1 MEKFLK
7 TIRLIAI
14 LLLMLFIIVIGFVGV
29 YARNNGVWENVLPK
43 YSLGMDFDGYSELH
57 FELDNAED
65 TKEIFVDE
73 NGNYKGD
80 VIKQKLQTAT
90 ENSEGSEKATES
102 KVTEVNP
109 ETEYKIEKRTIPR
122 NDPSKINIEN
132 FEKTKNIIQKRLE
145 KYNLYEYN
153 IRQDSVTGKIVLEVP
168 NDAETEL
175 KASLVTTIGKLEF
188 VDSQTGVLL
197 LEDSNLKNASPYGM
211 TNESGQYEVYL
222 QLDFDETG
230 KEILK
235 DITSKYIQKTDE
247 NGKVTSKT
255 VEVRL
260 DGQSILI
267 TSFKNPVDSGTI
279 HVPMG
284 DVTTDYNKYYQ
295 LIENVQEVADL
306 LNEEKLPLVYKVTDE
321 VGMQSIITKDTI
333 NISLIIYVL
342 VVVAISIYL
351 IIKYKLEGLKQAIFN
366 IGYLATVLILF
377 RYINVVITFNSATAL
392 VILVA
397 INYIFSIK
405 FLNKLNEE
413 NNRKVALKGA
423 LKEIYLAIV
432 PVVIIAIIFTF
443 MSAVVINSV
452 GTALFWGL
460 LVQALFSLLTLV

>member
-377 RYINVVITFNSATAL
+377 RYINVVITFNSAIAL

>member
-80 VIKQKLQTAT
+80 VIKQKSQTAT

-377 RYINVVITFNSATAL
+377 RYINVVITFNSAIAL

>member
-90 ENSEGSEKATES
+90 ENSEGSES

-377 RYINVVITFNSATAL
+377 RYINVVITFNSAIAL